1 MIGLSQSNAQISAKL
16 TALNQSVVAVQ
27 GSKEASCGT
36 FRTMESLR
44 YGDGGDARA
53 VQVKIE
59 QPLCED
65 QQGAVALVNPS
76 GADWKYK
83 VIRREGSLVSE
94 GQVGYNRRIGSLPP
108 GSYLIQFSL
117 PDGTSALDEF
127 SVKPPKGMVASMEF
141 SKGNIY
147 VTGSELQF
155 SATCSNAEEF
165 IWDFG
170 DGTAPIYGNA
180 KASHQFAKPGA
191 YTVSVTANNFDCS
204 SSISKQVIV
213 TGVTVQEDTEK

>member
-1 MIGLSQSNAQISAKL
+1 
-16 TALNQSVVAVQ
+16 
-27 GSKEASCGT
+27 
-36 FRTMESLR
+36 MESLR
-44 YGDGGDARA
+44 YSDGGDARA

-65 QQGAVALVNPS
+65 QQGTVALVNPS

-83 VIRREGSLVSE
+83 VIRREGALVSE
-94 GQVGYNRRIGSLPP
+94 GHVGYNRRIGSLPP

-127 SVKPPKGMVASMEF
+127 AVKPPKGMVASME
-141 SKGNIY
+141 SDKGNSY
-147 VTGSELQF
+147 VTGNELHF
-155 SATCSNAEEF
+155 SATCANAEEF

-170 DGTAPIYGNA
+170 DGTTAVYGNA
-180 KASHQFAKPGA
+180 KASHKYAKPGA

-204 SSISKQVIV
+204 SSTSKQVIV
-213 TGVTVQEDTEK
+213 TSVTALEDTEK